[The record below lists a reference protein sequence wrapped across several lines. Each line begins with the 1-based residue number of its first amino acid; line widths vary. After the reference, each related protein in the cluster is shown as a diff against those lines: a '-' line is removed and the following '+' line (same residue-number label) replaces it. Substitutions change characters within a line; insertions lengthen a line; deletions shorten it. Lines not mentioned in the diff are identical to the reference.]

1 MQKITLH
8 EATEDDL
15 QAIHMIEN
23 MVYPTPWT
31 LNFFRVMFHMN
42 PGLFLVAISND
53 EIIGYA
59 VGEIEKMGKVSSPK
73 KAGHVMNIAVRDD
86 FQGKGV
92 GTMLLDELEKRFK
105 DNGADIAYLEVRESN
120 KRAQQVYRNRGY
132 TYVRTA
138 EDYYG
143 DEDGFIMTKS
153 LYK

>member
-1 MQKITLH
+1 MQEITLR

-42 PGLFLVAISND
+42 PGLFIVAVSKD
-53 EIIGYA
+53 EIIGYS
-59 VGEIEKMGKVSSPK
+59 VGEIEKMGKVSSPRS
-73 KAGHVMNIAVRDD
+73 AGHVMNIAVRDD

-92 GTMLLDELEKRFK
+92 GTLLLDELERRFK
-105 DNGADIAYLEVRESN
+105 DRGADIAYLEVRESN
-120 KRAQQVYRNRGY
+120 IRAQQVYRNRGY
-132 TYVRTA
+132 RYVRTA
-138 EDYYG
+138 KDYYG

-153 LYK
+153 LD